1 MLSIFFTI
9 LFYDDQNIRI
19 VKLDSNL
26 EVEWTEEYGE
36 CDGSDQ
42 LFDFV
47 VDRLVSAKKG
57 QKEEKYKKK
66 PQQRRHCDWWS
77 HSCWSYQLGL
87 PGAQGWHF
95 H

>member
-1 MLSIFFTI
+1 MTPTRVLPQKLTPYLFVMTTIDFFHFFFTI
-9 LFYDDQNIRI
+9 LSYNDNDDQNIRI

-47 VDRLVSAKKG
+47 VDRLVVK
-57 QKEEKYKKK
+57 KYKKNK
-66 PQQRRHCDWWS
+66 EDNTS
-77 HSCWSYQLGL
+77 ATETL
-87 PGAQGWHF
+87 
-95 H
+95 

>member
-47 VDRLVSAKKG
+47 VDRLVAKNTNKEDKTSAT
-57 QKEEKYKKK
+57 ET
-66 PQQRRHCDWWS
+66 
-77 HSCWSYQLGL
+77 L
-87 PGAQGWHF
+87 
-95 H
+95 

>member
-1 MLSIFFTI
+1 MYSIHI
-9 LFYDDQNIRI
+9 YSNYDDQNIRI

-47 VDRLVSAKKG
+47 VDRLVAQKHTNKEDKTSAT
-57 QKEEKYKKK
+57 ET
-66 PQQRRHCDWWS
+66 
-77 HSCWSYQLGL
+77 L
-87 PGAQGWHF
+87 
-95 H
+95 